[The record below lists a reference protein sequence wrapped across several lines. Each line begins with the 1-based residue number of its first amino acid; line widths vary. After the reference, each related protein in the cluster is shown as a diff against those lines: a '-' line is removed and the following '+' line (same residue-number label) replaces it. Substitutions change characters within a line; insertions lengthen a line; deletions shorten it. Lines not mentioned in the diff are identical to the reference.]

1 MAESGVIEN
10 ILGAAEKGA
19 EKAREF
25 KTIADEFIDV
35 WGLGAKKRTGAAV
48 PGRPPAPAIYDYPSQ
63 WSKESLDLKIKD
75 IRGTVSGLGAQ
86 IKGLFGKAYES
97 PTGGQTAARIESP
110 VDSLAVSPLLVLALL
125 AFVLLR
131 K

>member
-10 ILGAAEKGA
+10 ILGAAKKGA
-19 EKAREF
+19 ESAREF
-25 KTIADEFIDV
+25 KTIADDFIGD
-35 WGLGAKKRTGAAV
+35 WGLGAKKRTDAAV

-75 IRGTVSGLGAQ
+75 IRTTVSGLGSQ

-97 PTGGQTAARIESP
+97 PTGGQTATRIESP
-110 VDSLAVSPLLVLALL
+110 VDSMAVSPLLILALV

-131 K
+131 R